1 MDLGPRRVIA
11 SYPFLRRQPHRL
23 LVVELVLVLLVLLLT
38 EMMEVLKIPWGRN
51 GWVPDAVVGLRLR
64 GGSGESIGKGSPRV
78 GLRMV
83 LEPLIGKLISLC
95 RKVRD
100 GVWGVWRGLRVVG

>member
-1 MDLGPRRVIA
+1 M
-11 SYPFLRRQPHRL
+11 
-23 LVVELVLVLLVLLLT
+23 LVLLT
-38 EMMEVLKIPWGRN
+38 EMLMEVLKTPWGRD

-64 GGSGESIGKGSPRV
+64 GGSGDSIGKGRPV

-100 GVWGVWRGLRVVG
+100 GVWGVWRGLRGVG